1 MLNQIYFGIVYHIMS
16 YRCDHCHK
24 GKQYGHAVS
33 HAKNRIRRF
42 FMPNL
47 QKLAVFLNGKSS
59 IHVKFCTRCIKRL
72 KKDGRFGN
80 LFLKKTIAVVK
91 PVVAKIEAVPKK
103 AMDVEETKIT
113 KKIVQKKAPGK
124 PLDIASI
131 VGKKK

>member
-33 HAKNRIRRF
+33 HAKNRLRRF

-59 IHVKFCTRCIKRL
+59 IHVKFCTTCIKRL
-72 KKDGRFGN
+72 KKDGRLGN
-80 LFLKKTIAVVK
+80 LYLRKTVAVVK
-91 PVVAKIEAVPKK
+91 PAVTKAVPAPQKMTKEIKETETPPKK
-103 AMDVEETKIT
+103 PA
-113 KKIVQKKAPGK
+113 GK